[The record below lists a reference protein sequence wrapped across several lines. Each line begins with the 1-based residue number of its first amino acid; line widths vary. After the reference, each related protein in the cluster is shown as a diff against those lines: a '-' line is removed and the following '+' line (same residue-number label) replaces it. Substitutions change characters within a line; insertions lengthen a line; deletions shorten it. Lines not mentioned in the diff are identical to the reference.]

1 MLSIAVL
8 SQAPTSI
15 FSLKGKIMAKI
26 MADIGRADESE
37 VPNEPPAIVRWTVYT
52 LFVLFI
58 IGLSVVVVFLV
69 QQYPRAMELLICST
83 VLIGV
88 LIVFSVF
95 TSMCFIGYRYE
106 PHISRTRVLFAVS
119 IPALL
124 YGAIGIT
131 MIYLKYRQ
139 MHFWFCERRLY
150 RPLFFGKNPQKC

>member
-1 MLSIAVL
+1 
-8 SQAPTSI
+8 
-15 FSLKGKIMAKI
+15 MAKI

-139 MHFWFCERRLY
+139 MHF
-150 RPLFFGKNPQKC
+150 